1 MIRGLPAR
9 VRSFWRGVRNP
20 SDVAAEMSEEF
31 RHHLE
36 LRIADLVRRGLS
48 PADAARHARL
58 EFGSTD
64 YYLDVGR
71 EARGLRHADSIRISW
86 LDLKLGFRMLVR
98 YPGLTLV
105 GGLALAFA
113 IAVGA
118 GTFELV
124 HQLLHPTLPLD
135 EGDRVVGIRL
145 WHAAAMG
152 VEEQA
157 SYDFVVWR
165 GELKAIRDVGAFRE
179 RERNVIAPDGRAEA
193 VDVVEMS
200 ASGFRV
206 ARVVPLHGRTL
217 MDADELPG
225 APPVA
230 VIGYGL
236 WQSLF
241 QGEADI
247 VGRTLRIAGSN
258 ATVVGVMPE
267 GFAFPVSHDLWTPL
281 SLSLANVERRK
292 GTWINVFGRLAD
304 GVTFRQAQAELAA
317 AGLRLSAEFP
327 DTHEHIRPQLMPY
340 PKSIIDVSGSSYAVA
355 MSVNL
360 LVILLLVLVCAN
372 VALLMFARAATRER
386 EIAVRAAL
394 GAGRWRIVTQ
404 LFAEALVLGSL
415 AAALGLVAVRYL
427 LRWAISVAE
436 AEVFGAGN
444 LPFWFGDRLSPVT
457 VLYTILL
464 TVLAAA
470 IAGVIPGLKV
480 TRGLGM
486 RLKGATAS
494 GGMLRFGG
502 VWTGIIVVQ
511 VAVTIAFP
519 VVTHAVRR
527 DAVQI
532 RNLDVGVRDE
542 EYLTARVQMDP
553 SAAAP
558 DASPEAFRSRFRRCM
573 VELERRLTADPA
585 VAGVTFAD
593 VLPRMYHD
601 HRLIEVD
608 AGGTAP
614 MPPDWPAYR
623 VSAASVGLSFFDVFE
638 APMHRGR
645 RFTPSEHETGGGA
658 PRAPAESVAGGP
670 VIVNESFVRLV
681 LGGRNAIGRRLRYVR
696 FEGRP
701 SEGMSQT
708 LEGNGGHKFAW
719 PANLAPPA
727 WYEIVGVVRDLGTA
741 PEDGDSKVAGIYH
754 PVAFGALYPAKVA
767 IHVKGDAAS
776 FGPRLYALATSI
788 DPTLRLDAVLPMT
801 RLNDTEI
808 EFINFWFRILL
819 IVSAMALTLSL
830 AGIYSVMSF
839 TVARRTR
846 EIGIRV
852 ALGGDPRRVML
863 AVFARPLAQV
873 TVGALAG
880 AALVMWISGA
890 ASYGGLK
897 LAQCAGMAGYSAL
910 MFGVCLLACVGPT
923 LRALR
928 VEPTEALRADG

>member
-1 MIRGLPAR
+1 MIRSLFAR

-20 SDVAAEMSEEF
+20 SGVAAEMSEEF
-31 RHHLE
+31 RHHLD
-36 LRIADLVRRGLS
+36 LRVADLVRRGLS
-48 PADAARHARL
+48 TADAVRRARL

-64 YYLDVGR
+64 YFMDIGR

-124 HQLLHPTLPLD
+124 HQVLHPTLPLE
-135 EGDRVVGIRL
+135 EGDRIVGIRL
-145 WHAAAMG
+145 WHTAAMG

-157 SYDFVVWR
+157 SHDFVVWR
-165 GELKAIRDVGAFRE
+165 SELKTIRDVGAFRA
-179 RERNVIAPDGRAEA
+179 RKRNVIAPDGDAEA
-193 VDVVEMS
+193 VDVAEMS

-206 ARVVPLHGRTL
+206 ARVAPLRGRAL
-217 MDADELPG
+217 IDADELPG

-241 QGEADI
+241 HGDADI
-247 VGRTLRIAGSN
+247 TGRTLRIAGSD

-267 GFAFPVSHDLWTPL
+267 GFAFPVSHELWTPL
-281 SLSLANVERRK
+281 SLSFANVERRK
-292 GTWINVFGRLAD
+292 GPSINVFGRLAE

-317 AGLRLSAEFP
+317 VGRRLSAEFP
-327 DTHEHIRPQLMPY
+327 DTHEHIRPKLMPY
-340 PKSIIDVSGSSYAVA
+340 PKSIIEVSGLSYAVA

-360 LVILLLVLVCAN
+360 PVILLLVLVCAN
-372 VALLMFARAATRER
+372 VALLVFARAATRER
-386 EIAVRAAL
+386 EIAVRTAL
-394 GAGRWRIVTQ
+394 GAGRWRIITQ

-415 AAALGLVAVRYL
+415 AAVLGLVAVRYL

-436 AEVFGAGN
+436 AEFFGMGH
-444 LPFWFGDRLSPVT
+444 LPFWFSDRLAPAT

-464 TVLAAA
+464 TVIAAA

-480 TRGLGM
+480 TRGLGI
-486 RLKGATAS
+486 RLKAATA
-494 GGMLRFGG
+494 GGGVLRFGG
-502 VWTGIIVVQ
+502 VWTGIIVAQ

-532 RNLDVGVRDE
+532 RNVDVGVRDE
-542 EYLTARVQMDP
+542 EYLTARVQMDA
-553 SAAAP
+553 SAATP
-558 DASPEAFRSRFRRCM
+558 DASPAAFRSRFRRCM
-573 VELERRLTADPA
+573 EELERRLTAHPA

-593 VLPRMYHD
+593 VLPRMYHE

-608 AGGTAP
+608 AGGAAP
-614 MPPDWPAYR
+614 MPPNWPAYR

-638 APMHRGR
+638 APMLRGR
-645 RFTPSEHETGGGA
+645 RFTPAEHEAGGGA
-658 PRAPAESVAGGP
+658 PRTPEESVAGGP
-670 VIVNESFVRLV
+670 VIVNESFVRRV

-696 FEGRP
+696 FEGR
-701 SEGMSQT
+701 SIEGKSQA
-708 LEGNGGHKFAW
+708 LEGSAGQKFAW

-741 PEDGDSKVAGIYH
+741 PENGDPKVAGIYH
-754 PVAFGALYPAKVA
+754 PVAFGVLYPAKAA

-776 FGPRLYALATSI
+776 FGPRLYALASSI

-808 EFINFWFRILL
+808 EFINFWFRLLL

-852 ALGGDPRRVML
+852 ALGGNPRRVML

-873 TVGALAG
+873 TVGALVG

-890 ASYGGLK
+890 ASFEGLN
-897 LAQCAGMAGYSAL
+897 LARCAGIAGYSAL
-910 MFGVCLLACVGPT
+910 MFGVCLLACVGPSR
-923 LRALR
+923 RALR
-928 VEPTEALRADG
+928 LEPMEALRVDD